1 MSEGEGDRTDGEKD
15 VAEGLGAGGRAPLPV
30 RAPLPREREALVSL
44 LSEAFTRGD
53 LSTEEFEERV
63 AQAYRAGTRTALDA
77 LGADLGEARPGSAVA
92 PGPAV
97 PATAPQLKAVFSSVE
112 RTHRGPVPSGLAI
125 HALFGNVEMDFRRAD
140 FGPGVTEIVVKTL
153 FGSVEIDL
161 PDHVDVELDVTA
173 LLAHVG
179 VEGGRRPRADGPA
192 SRPRVRVVGRAVL
205 SSVEVEGGGE

>member
-1 MSEGEGDRTDGEKD
+1 MSDGGRDRADGEKS
-15 VAEGLGAGGRAPLPV
+15 VGAGGVDDGTRLPV
-30 RAPLPREREALVSL
+30 RAPLPSEREALIAL

-53 LSTEEFEERV
+53 LTTEEFENRV
-63 AQAYRAGTRTALDA
+63 AQAYRAATRPALDS
-77 LGADLGEARPGSAVA
+77 LGADLGDARPGSAVA
-92 PGPAV
+92 SGPAL
-97 PATAPQLKAVFSSVE
+97 PATAPEVKAVFSSVE
-112 RTHRGPVPSGLAI
+112 RTHRGPVPAGLSI

-153 FGSVEIDL
+153 FGSVELEL
-161 PDHVDVELDVTA
+161 PSHVDVELDVTA

-179 VEGGRRPRADGPA
+179 VEGGRRSRTDGPA